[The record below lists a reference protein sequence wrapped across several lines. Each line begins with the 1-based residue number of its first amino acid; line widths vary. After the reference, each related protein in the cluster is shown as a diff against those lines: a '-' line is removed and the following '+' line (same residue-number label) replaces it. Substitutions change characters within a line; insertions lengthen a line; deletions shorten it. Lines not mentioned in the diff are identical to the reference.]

1 MVPAIEVHDLSVHYG
16 RQQVLEEISFSIPA
30 GQIVG
35 IIGPNGGGKTT
46 LLKAMLGLI
55 PVTRGTV
62 SVAGEPVNRRNGL
75 VAYVP
80 QTASINWRFP
90 ATVLD
95 AVLMGRYGRLG
106 WLRRPAQQDRALA
119 LRALEQVRM
128 ADLASRPIAQLSGGQ
143 QQRVFLA
150 RALAQEP
157 EVLLLDEPV
166 SGVDVPTQETILHL
180 LRDLSG
186 MGKTMVVTTHHLQHL
201 QEHFDLLLC
210 LNRSA
215 IAWGPPAQV
224 LNQRVVEQTF
234 GARLVLSDGTPA
246 ALLGA

>member
-1 MVPAIEVHDLSVHYG
+1 
-16 RQQVLEEISFSIPA
+16 
-30 GQIVG
+30 
-35 IIGPNGGGKTT
+35 
-46 LLKAMLGLI
+46 
-55 PVTRGTV
+55 
-62 SVAGEPVNRRNGL
+62 
-75 VAYVP
+75 
-80 QTASINWRFP
+80 
-90 ATVLD
+90 
-95 AVLMGRYGRLG
+95 
-106 WLRRPAQQDRALA
+106 
-119 LRALEQVRM
+119 M
-128 ADLASRPIAQLSGGQ
+128 AELASRPIAQLSGGQ

-210 LNRSA
+210 LNRRA
-215 IAWGPPAQV
+215 VAWGPRAEG

-234 GARLVLSDGTPA
+234 GPRLVLSDGPPA